1 MLTAM
6 EAAAVP
12 LDRRHR
18 RRLET
23 IEEVLDHA
31 VEIMAEEGVAGLSL
45 GEIARRMG
53 IRPPSLY
60 VYFPSK
66 NEVYD
71 ALFARGWR
79 LLLDAMKSYEQAH
92 PAVENDLAAI
102 LLRFGGE
109 FVRWSVENLAYAQL
123 LFWRPV
129 PGFRPTDAAYE
140 PAVELY
146 QYTLALLAGLQ
157 QRGLIQRDVDVAE
170 VQRDWTVLI
179 SGVISQQLANAP
191 GETFDRGRFTTA
203 LPGLAEMFAGYYGSG
218 TRTRASKKTTPA
230 RRGHAGKR

>member
-1 MLTAM
+1 MTATT
-6 EAAAVP
+6 P
-12 LDRRHR
+12 TDRRHR

-31 VEIMAEEGVAGLSL
+31 VEIMAEGGVAGLSL

-60 VYFPSK
+60 AYFPSK
-66 NEVYD
+66 HALYD

-79 LLLDAMKSYEQAH
+79 LLLESVRAYDAAH
-92 PAVENDLAAI
+92 PAVEDEVGSI
-102 LLRFGGE
+102 LLRFGRH
-109 FVRWSVENLAYAQL
+109 FVRWSVENFAYAQL

-129 PGFRPTDAAYE
+129 PGFHPSESAFS

-146 QYTLALLAGLQ
+146 EVSSARLAGLQ
-157 QRGLIQRDVDVAE
+157 QRGLIRRDVDVAD

-179 SGVISQQLANAP
+179 SGVISQQLANEP
-191 GETFDRGRFTTA
+191 DETFDKGRFVAA
-203 LPGLAEMFAGYYGSG
+203 LPGLAAMFSAYYG
-218 TRTRASKKTTPA
+218 TPTRARATKTIA
-230 RRGHAGKR
+230 SVRRGHAGKR

>member
-1 MLTAM
+1 MIP
-6 EAAAVP
+6 EGVSV
-12 LDRRHR
+12 DRRRR

-23 IEEVLDHA
+23 IEEILDLA
-31 VEIMAEEGVAGLSL
+31 VQIMAEEGVAGLSL

-66 NEVYD
+66 HALYD

-79 LLLDAMKSYEQAH
+79 LLDHTLRSYEDVH
-92 PAVENDLAAI
+92 PPVEDDLAEI
-102 LLRFGGE
+102 LLRFGNQ

-129 PGFRPTDAAYE
+129 PGFRPSDTAYE

-146 QYTLALLAGLQ
+146 EHYLSRMTDLQ
-157 QRGLIQRDVDVAE
+157 QRGLIRAHVDVAA

-191 GETFDRGRFTTA
+191 NETFDRGRFTTA
-203 LPGLAEMFAGYYGSG
+203 LPGLAAMFASYYG
-218 TRTRASKKTTPA
+218 TRTGVRPPQQTTTN
-230 RRGHAGKR
+230 RRGHAGKRRSDR